1 MAVKRKTTENEQ
13 ISQADINSQSDYLD
27 IEGMDLAQQIG
38 DLGGD
43 QSFGPQASQQVMQQ
57 QPQTE
62 GMVGGQLR
70 HAPGSQK
77 EELRKEVS
85 QITQAK
91 HLTKVGESIQ
101 QSSDIRDGWMD
112 VDKKLLGERAIFYP
126 EDWQFRVRPATV
138 EAIRNWS
145 NIDDENWSSID
156 DVFNEVLK
164 SCLTIRTSQGPKPWN
179 VINSWDRF
187 FFILLIR
194 EYTFMKGEKQI
205 VFNAECPNCEEE
217 IQFQLTSGSL
227 GYEMPDP
234 EVMPYYDPITRTWNI
249 DPSEFEVETDV
260 ERITMYLPTL
270 EKEANFKNW
279 LMTKM
284 QENRNYKP
292 DATFMRFVAWL
303 CPKISKDPTI
313 AKQQIRQAEAQ
324 FKSWNTEMFSFM
336 DDILRNIRVVPATHL
351 EMKCPYCGEAVTAQI
366 EFQNG
371 VKDLFSISSRHK
383 KFGKK

>member
-1 MAVKRKTTENEQ
+1 
-13 ISQADINSQSDYLD
+13 
-27 IEGMDLAQQIG
+27 
-38 DLGGD
+38 
-43 QSFGPQASQQVMQQ
+43 
-57 QPQTE
+57 
-62 GMVGGQLR
+62 
-70 HAPGSQK
+70 
-77 EELRKEVS
+77 
-85 QITQAK
+85 
-91 HLTKVGESIQ
+91 
-101 QSSDIRDGWMD
+101 MD
-112 VDKKLLGERAIFYP
+112 VDKKLLGERAMFYP

-164 SCLTIRTSQGPKPWN
+164 SCLAIRTNEGPKPWN

-205 VFNAECPNCEEE
+205 TYNTECPNCEEE
-217 IQFQLTSGSL
+217 IQFQLMSGSL
-227 GYEMPDP
+227 GYDMPDP
-234 EVMPYYDPITRTWNI
+234 EVMPYYDPASRTWNI
-249 DPSEFEVETDV
+249 DPSEFEVDTNV

-279 LMTKM
+279 LMSRM

-313 AKQQIRQAEAQ
+313 AKQQIRQAETQ

-351 EMKCPYCGEAVTAQI
+351 KMKCPYCGEEVTAQI

-371 VKDLFSISSRHK
+371 IKDLFAISSRHK